1 MTTTPGDEERKQ
13 RILAN
18 GLDCL
23 RRLHGDQ
30 TWEDWMGTGE
40 AMMVITENALAAV
53 GATAWDKDNKKL
65 VKEFNRRWDEYEA
78 GAGSNQKLLS
88 KQERA
93 SLRFV
98 MTNPEVGAFR
108 AGLMGPDKRRL
119 NHPNAVIN
127 RWRFSLRARVTRTT
141 PSSPKREMKVEP
153 DIDRNTLAKELAQAK
168 ARIAELEQAKAGAD
182 LDARVLKAKYAAL
195 EVEFRELRTMDM
207 SRYGADVAAFKSEIA
222 ALKARSK
229 ASKAIQSHHGGVFTP
244 AEDSKITMCLHP
256 DTRASITD
264 KERDEAFRIYNEHR
278 DVLVKKGELP
288 ASSILPSTQQEWDAA
303 RTRASQERKAK
314 RATRRDHR
322 PAASPRPPRGL
333 LPKS

>member
-1 MTTTPGDEERKQ
+1 M
-13 RILAN
+13 I
-18 GLDCL
+18 
-23 RRLHGDQ
+23 
-30 TWEDWMGTGE
+30 
-40 AMMVITENALAAV
+40 ITEEACAAV
-53 GATAWDKDNKKL
+53 GARAWDKDNKRL
-65 VKEFNRRWDEYEA
+65 VGEFNKRWDEYEA
-78 GAGSNQKLLS
+78 STGANYKPLS
-88 KQERA
+88 KQERSA
-93 SLRFV
+93 LRFV

-108 AGLMGPDKRRL
+108 AGLIGPEKRRL

-127 RWRFSLRARVTRTT
+127 RWRFSLRANVTRRT
-141 PSSPKREMKVEP
+141 PSSPNRVEP
-153 DIDRNTLAKELAQAK
+153 DIDRNTLKPERALVKELAQAK

-182 LDARVLKAKYAAL
+182 LDARVLKAKYATL